1 MLEVGATKFEVVTDG
16 LSPVYTSSKGL
27 RKRSVDPSILYY
39 LYQSEVSQQSFDI
52 VENDDIS
59 GDGQCEIFCELYHYF
74 FLLIVDI
81 TL

>member
-16 LSPVYTSSKGL
+16 LSPVHTSSKGL

-59 GDGQCEIFCELYHYF
+59 GDGQFFCQLYHYF

-81 TL
+81 KL